1 MRRISL
7 NGVDGGHDG
16 GGHNQAHPFD
26 VEPGI
31 YFDKNIRVFTLQGRS
46 MTYAFRVDDDKNLEH
61 LYWGPKIPNSD
72 DLLYL
77 TKSHV
82 AGPFDP
88 VGSVPAAS
96 VAKLLGLNELSG
108 IDHNA
113 AEKWKVFTK
122 QKDSEDGDIRGRRLE
137 NASWRIW
144 NKVRNN
150 GGDLSVDVSESKL
163 KSSLKMERASS
174 ASSRDSSPP
183 RPTPSSLPIQS
194 TILLDGDKTKPHNIT
209 GKGHATSIV
218 ERPQATSTNDTTAR
232 SALGLLPVKSVGDFS
247 DFGKYAGV
255 RPGIISPGPTSP
267 ALAPRR
273 DPGHFGAS
281 SFGDVHGVVE
291 MAWQNL
297 DSTHVGKNTK
307 LLEWSD
313 CGTGDYREPSFK
325 LRFEKDGSSICP
337 LQFKNYHIVSR
348 KLNMPSTSLPTVY
361 TESSDEAT
369 TLIVEMEDPISK
381 LKFMLYYTVMHD
393 YDIIIRR
400 STVINE
406 GDDPVVLEHLSSGMV
421 DFDAEHQYYLT
432 QLSGGWARERQVVT
446 RKLEDG
452 VTVVKSVRGTS
463 SHQFNPF
470 VVVSPDREPSEDD
483 GECFGFCLVYSGNFS
498 VTAEVSEYQRL
509 RMNVGINQEMFSW
522 RLDSVD
528 GEDNIFYSPEVIMS
542 YSNSGLGA
550 LSRDMHRLIR
560 ERLVPPQ
567 WRYKVPPVLLNTWE
581 AVYFDF
587 KHETIVDIA
596 VAAKKAN
603 VEMLVLDD
611 GWFGKRNDTTTSL
624 GDWYPNREKLPYGLN
639 GLVRAVNDAG
649 LKFGI
654 WIEPEMVS
662 VDSDL
667 YRAHPDWCLFV
678 PQRKHTLGRNQLV
691 LDFAR
696 QEVVDYM
703 YEQIEKILSTSNIEY
718 VKWDMNRH
726 LTEMFSR
733 NIPAER
739 QGEVSHRFILGVYS
753 MFKRLTTRFPYV
765 RFESCSGGGGRFDAG
780 MLAFTSQIWTSD
792 NTDAMS
798 RMTIQFGTSLAYPLS
813 TMGSHV
819 SVVPNHQ
826 TGRSATMKTRSL
838 LAMCGTFGYELDPR
852 DWDADTIEEIQGYV
866 KLFKRLSSLIYE
878 GDLYRIWNPFRTT
891 SMAWMIVSRDKLRA
905 IVFAFKVTREVGRLE
920 PRLKIRGIRPDLLYC
935 VEELCPGTVTMNPQN
950 GAIIHD
956 PRGVYQIGKRIDV
969 TGRTLMS
976 AGLPVKFLFD
986 GDSVCYELNAVDR
999 NGVALLRL

>member
-1 MRRISL
+1 
-7 NGVDGGHDG
+7 
-16 GGHNQAHPFD
+16 
-26 VEPGI
+26 
-31 YFDKNIRVFTLQGRS
+31 

-61 LYWGPKIPNSD
+61 LYWGPKIPNYD

-88 VGSVPAAS
+88 VGSVPAIS
-96 VAKLLGLNELSG
+96 VAKLLGLNELTG
-108 IDHNA
+108 IDTGA
-113 AEKWKVFTK
+113 ADKWKVFTK
-122 QKDSEDGDIRGRRLE
+122 QKDAEDGDTRGRRLE
-137 NASWRIW
+137 NASWRLW
-144 NKVRNN
+144 NMERHT

-163 KSSLKMERASS
+163 RSSLKMDRHASS
-174 ASSRDSSPP
+174 ASSRDNSPP
-183 RPTPSSLPIQS
+183 PPLPSSLP
-194 TILLDGDKTKPHNIT
+194 LDASFLDSDSDQKLSNIS
-209 GKGHATSIV
+209 GKGHATRTV
-218 ERPQATSTNDTTAR
+218 ERAQGSLGTDNTAR
-232 SALGLLPVKSVGDFS
+232 TAVGMLPVKSVGDFT
-247 DFGKYAGV
+247 DFGKYAGA
-255 RPGIISPGPTSP
+255 RPGVTSPGPTSP
-267 ALAPRR
+267 ALGPRR
-273 DPGHFGAS
+273 ELGTVTGS
-281 SFGDVHGVVE
+281 SFGDIHGVVE

-313 CGTGDYREPSFK
+313 SGTGDYREPSFK
-325 LRFEKDGSSICP
+325 LRFQKDGSAICP
-337 LQFKNYHIVSR
+337 LQFKNHSVVHR
-348 KLNMPSTSLPTVY
+348 KLMMPSTSLPTVY
-361 TESSDEAT
+361 TDSPEEAS
-369 TLIVEMEDPISK
+369 TLIIEMEDPVSK

-400 STVINE
+400 TTVINE
-406 GDDPVVLEHLSSGMV
+406 GSDPVVLEHLSSGMV
-421 DFDAEHQYYLT
+421 DFDAEHSYYVT

-498 VTAEVSEYQRL
+498 VTAEVSEYKRL
-509 RMNVGINQEMFSW
+509 RMNIGINQEMFSW
-522 RLDSVD
+522 RLDSVH
-528 GEDNIFYSPEVIMS
+528 GENNIFYSPEVIMS
-542 YSNSGLGA
+542 YSKTGLGT

-560 ERLVPPQ
+560 ERLVPRQ

-639 GLVRAVNDAG
+639 GLVRAVNEAG

-662 VDSDL
+662 MDSDL

-696 QEVVDYM
+696 KEVVDYM
-703 YEQIEKILSTSNIEY
+703 YKQIEKILNSANIEY

-739 QGEVSHRFILGVYS
+739 QGEISHRFILGVYS
-753 MFKRLTTRFPYV
+753 MFKRLTTKFKEV

-798 RMTIQFGTSLAYPLS
+798 RMNIQYGTSLAYPLS
-813 TMGSHV
+813 TMGAHV

-852 DWDADTIEEIQGYV
+852 VWDGDTIEEIQGYV
-866 KLFKRLSSLIYE
+866 KLFKRLSNLIYE
-878 GDLYRIWNPFRTT
+878 GDLYRLWSPFRTT
-891 SMAWMIVSRDKLRA
+891 SMAWMVVSRDQLRA

-920 PRLKIRGIRPDLLYC
+920 PRLKLRGIREDLLYC

-950 GAIIHD
+950 GAIMHD

-969 TGRTLMS
+969 SGRTLMS

-986 GDSVCYELNAVDR
+986 GDSVCYEVNAVDK
-999 NGVALLRL
+999 NGISLIRL